1 MEEGKLINNIKN
13 NIDIDSSLNALYI
26 LHSRIYY
33 KIIHQYFSK
42 DDYLDKK
49 NELIAECKY
58 HIYFAAKE
66 FDYSKNTKFSS
77 YLGNKARWLCLG
89 FFNFQ
94 KKLSKFDEKEPEK
107 TEFSLVLDLI
117 KKEAFSQII
126 KEIKSNKDS
135 RVAKIFEMRYFNGDS
150 NKLTSWKII
159 SKELH
164 MSVQGCIN
172 IHNNF
177 LKRIKGK
184 INK

>member
-107 TEFSLVLDLI
+107 TEL
-117 KKEAFSQII
+117 
-126 KEIKSNKDS
+126 
-135 RVAKIFEMRYFNGDS
+135 
-150 NKLTSWKII
+150 
-159 SKELH
+159 
-164 MSVQGCIN
+164 
-172 IHNNF
+172 
-177 LKRIKGK
+177 
-184 INK
+184 